1 MAELKPWRT
10 EGQQARTEKN
20 HGGYILKI
28 KHRVSQTH
36 RSSSQLKTFMS
47 TDEKWAPLA
56 RRCGGSTRGAGDRA
70 TPLYG
75 SRLQLEHQAQE
86 TSSERSSRVRNG

>member
-10 EGQQARTEKN
+10 EGQQARAEMN

-28 KHRVSQTH
+28 KYRVSQTH

-47 TDEKWAPLA
+47 TDDKWEQSGLPKRWPTHVDAMAQYVPC
-56 RRCGGSTRGAGDRA
+56 RRDDR
-70 TPLYG
+70 
-75 SRLQLEHQAQE
+75 RRI
-86 TSSERSSRVRNG
+86 ER